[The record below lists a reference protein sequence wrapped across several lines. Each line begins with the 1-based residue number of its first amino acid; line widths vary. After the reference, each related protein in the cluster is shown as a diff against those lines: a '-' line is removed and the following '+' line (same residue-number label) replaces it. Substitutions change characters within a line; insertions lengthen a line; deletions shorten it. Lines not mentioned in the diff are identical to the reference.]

1 MSREQ
6 DQRLVEAYERVARG
20 ETPLTEASKKYA
32 KQLKMAAKELGKSEK
47 EVLKMWKEKT
57 PHHGGKTPHRYEG
70 GECVYCT
77 RPQNFNESRLD
88 EKKFN
93 AKWFAVRAK
102 DAGNSVKDL
111 QDAINKKDTNAV
123 NASLAGIETQLSVMK
138 EAIKRVSEGRLDEAD
153 NPLTWGPDINRKDP
167 SGEKAGFLQMVHRR
181 AVELMTYKVLSRSD
195 VDKIDKCMKN
205 VIRI

>member
-6 DQRLVEAYERVARG
+6 DQRLVEAYERVAKG
-20 ETPLTEASKKYA
+20 EP
-32 KQLKMAAKELGKSEK
+32 
-47 EVLKMWKEKT
+47 
-57 PHHGGKTPHRYEG
+57 PRI
-70 GECVYCT
+70 
-77 RPQNFNESRLD
+77 D

-138 EAIKRVSEGRLDEAD
+138 EAIKKVSEGEDLNERYD
-153 NPLTWGPDINRKDP
+153 TSWGPDINPKDP
-167 SGEKAGFLQMVHRR
+167 SGEKAGFLQMVHNR
-181 AVELMTYKVLSRSD
+181 AVELMTYKLISRKD
-195 VDKIDKCMKN
+195 VDQIDKCMKN